1 MSVRSGLRI
10 AVRVVLA
17 ALAYLISFV
26 VSYGLVMPAVP
37 PDPSAAA
44 SPLSAAGAMLLM
56 AALHTAVMAW
66 LILRSRLSGRQ
77 LAVTITSVFFGVQ
90 SLLPQV
96 ESWIFQAY
104 PRFASHLPVGMV
116 PRIMIAGLIQAW
128 LWIPLAV
135 WILGRWRD
143 GEATARSDR
152 AGAPDRAL
160 EPLAPW
166 GWRLPFAAAAYVV
179 LYFVFGYY
187 VAWRSPAVAAY
198 YGGTDP
204 GAFWPQMRSVL
215 RDTPWLPLAQA
226 VRGFVWTAIG
236 IAVLRSMRGSLT
248 EKALAV
254 GALFAVVMDAGLLL
268 PNPYMPY
275 EVRMVHLVETGSSNF
290 LFGVLVGWLFRSTP
304 PTAASR

>member
-104 PRFASHLPVGMV
+104 RSLLSPQSMKMRSTSCGSKDSSSPSMPSAS
-116 PRIMIAGLIQAW
+116 
-128 LWIPLAV
+128 V
-135 WILGRWRD
+135 WS
-143 GEATARSDR
+143 A
-152 AGAPDRAL
+152 
-160 EPLAPW
+160 
-166 GWRLPFAAAAYVV
+166 LPFPSLSSASDV
-179 LYFVFGYY
+179 L
-187 VAWRSPAVAAY
+187 SP
-198 YGGTDP
+198 
-204 GAFWPQMRSVL
+204 R
-215 RDTPWLPLAQA
+215 
-226 VRGFVWTAIG
+226 
-236 IAVLRSMRGSLT
+236 
-248 EKALAV
+248 
-254 GALFAVVMDAGLLL
+254 
-268 PNPYMPY
+268 
-275 EVRMVHLVETGSSNF
+275 
-290 LFGVLVGWLFRSTP
+290 
-304 PTAASR
+304 ASR